1 MLPKIKNNE
10 QKEITMRENIRN
22 MCDYLC
28 DLCIQAMRYFSSVSG
43 MSYEEVNILVLLGPL
58 ATILFAVALLFAL
71 YNKKKNAIY
80 ISIPAVLIAISVF
93 LISAWCVITVI
104 MNTMK

>member
-1 MLPKIKNNE
+1 
-10 QKEITMRENIRN
+10 MRESIRN

-43 MSYEEVNILVLLGPL
+43 MSYEEVNILLFVLLGPL

-71 YNKKKNAIY
+71 YNKKKTAIY
-80 ISIPAVLIAISVF
+80 ISIPAILIAVSVF
-93 LISAWCVITVI
+93 LISAWCVIAVI
-104 MNTMK
+104 MNTME